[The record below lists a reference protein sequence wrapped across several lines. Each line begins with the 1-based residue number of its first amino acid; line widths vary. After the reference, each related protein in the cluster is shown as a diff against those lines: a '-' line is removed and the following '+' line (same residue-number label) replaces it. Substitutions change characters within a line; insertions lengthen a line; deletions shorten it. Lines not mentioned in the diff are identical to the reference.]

1 MDDQPP
7 VKLDVPYFLHD
18 PVEHMRAIK
27 WCEGHWTELIT
38 ALRSRGLESQIAE
51 SAEALNQKFLNRPG
65 PTNVIAFPMRE
76 GEFAGISP
84 QLLGDVLISIDTAQR
99 EGERLAYH
107 PRPHIRTGGAHQK
120 SSQTV

>member
-51 SAEALNQKFLNRPG
+51 SAEALNQKFLKGELDPCWEATNMINMGALEIFG
-65 PTNVIAFPMRE
+65 PDKIIEENDGCPVCAF
-76 GEFAGISP
+76 ANII
-84 QLLGDVLISIDTAQR
+84 QHVGDLMAQKY
-99 EGERLAYH
+99 GS
-107 PRPHIRTGGAHQK
+107 AH
-120 SSQTV
+120 